1 MLFSIILTNFITV
14 TVVLRLLL
22 SILLTTLL
30 TTLLKALLTTSSL
43 HRLLADELNIEELR
57 QSVEQEN
64 IQALRHRQQ
73 QNDNTAASKNE
84 GDRAEKK
91 RCEICC
97 VYVDFLTIYLF
108 II

>member
-1 MLFSIILTNFITV
+1 MMMVIILIMIITI
-14 TVVLRLLL
+14 LLTI
-22 SILLTTLL
+22 SLTTLL
-30 TTLLKALLTTSSL
+30 TISLVALRTISL
-43 HRLLADELNIEELR
+43 RISYHYRLLADELNIEELR

-97 VYVDFLTIYLF
+97 VYVDFSTIR
-108 II
+108 